1 MLMVALSMIP
11 MSMLATL
18 SPVENHELLVLWL
31 PAKRRHHCN
40 EEGSRTDS
48 QELRRPL

>member
-1 MLMVALSMIP
+1 MLMVAMSMIP

-31 PAKRRHHCN
+31 PVKHRHRCN

-48 QELRRPL
+48 QVPRRPL